1 MEKDKENFDLKSAIN
16 ATTVNVEKETINRL
30 GSAAKEHI
38 VAYSGVDNETGKVL
52 NRSLKDISN
61 SKINPKYEQQN
72 YRQQAGFSAEI
83 KETARENAERIK
95 EGKSTRVTRTD
106 DIGRVNDPLYD
117 HVELDEYGNIIEGS
131 GSQMKFVGK
140 NPTECLNKLMSEKYQ
155 KYRDNNVSFEVP
167 SDYYDDIQQ
176 KIDIK
181 VDKLEQQKRVAQNR
195 GNSRLVDK
203 HQKEID
209 ELKKVKKNMKK
220 SHVSNKEAMEARKS
234 PRLSTAKDIHKL
246 SHEAGIEGAKSGAI
260 IGASIA
266 VVANIVD
273 IINRKKDLGD
283 AVEDIAKTT
292 GKSAL
297 TGYVAT
303 YGSVALKASM
313 QNSGLSIVRSLSNTG
328 LPGAIV
334 STIISSISTL
344 EDFFDGKIDS
354 IELLTRVG
362 KNGMAT
368 ATSIA
373 YGAAGQ
379 MLIPIPVAGAIIGSF
394 VGYTLTTMVYGSF
407 MKIIMHG
414 GLIKAMNE
422 AKLAK
427 EERIRIEKEAEEII
441 KQIRAYRQEFN
452 KYMDLYI
459 KDYSIAFDKAFYNI
473 KSSIQMGDA
482 DKFIDGVNQIT
493 YKLGGQVQFNNM
505 NEFEKL
511 MKSDEPFIL

>member
-140 NPTECLNKLMSEKYQ
+140 NPNECLNKLMSEKYQ
-155 KYRDNNVSFEVP
+155 KYRDNNVAFEVH

-176 KIDIK
+176 KIDTK
-181 VDKLEQQKRVAQNR
+181 VDKLEQQKKVAQSC
-195 GNSRLVDK
+195 GDSRLANK

-234 PRLSTAKDIHKL
+234 PRLSTARDIHKL
-246 SHEAGIEGAKSGAI
+246 SHEAGIEGAKSGAL
-260 IGASIA
+260 IGGG
-266 VVANIVD
+266 VATVTNIVAMID
-273 IINRKKDLGD
+273 GKKDFD
-283 AVEDIAKTT
+283 EAVKDITKTT
-292 GKSAL
+292 GKSAI
-297 TGYVAT
+297 TGYAAT
-303 YGSVALKASM
+303 YGSTALKATM
-313 QNSGLSIVRSLSNTG
+313 QNSSLSMARSLSNTG

-334 STIISSISTL
+334 STAISSVSAL
-344 EDFFDGKIDS
+344 GDFFNGKIDGV
-354 IELLTRVG
+354 ELLTRVG

-368 ATSIA
+368 VTSMA
-373 YGAAGQ
+373 YGAVGQ
-379 MLIPIPVAGAIIGSF
+379 VLIPIPVAGAIVGSF
-394 VGYTLTTMVYGSF
+394 VGYTLTTMIY
-407 MKIIMHG
+407 G
-414 GLIKAMNE
+414 GLMKAMNE
-422 AKLAK
+422 AKLAR
-427 EERIRIEKEAEEII
+427 EERIRIEKECNEAIQLMKI
-441 KQIRAYRQEFN
+441 YRQEIN
-452 KYMDLYI
+452 KWVNSYLKNYN
-459 KDYSIAFDKAFYNI
+459 SIFDNAFANI
-473 KSSIQMGDA
+473 KSALLIKDM
-482 DKFIDGVNQIT
+482 DGIIKGFNDIT
-493 YKLGGQVQFNNM
+493 RNLGGEVQFDTM
-505 NEFEKL
+505 EEFELLMNSDAPIKL
-511 MKSDEPFIL
+511 

>member
-140 NPTECLNKLMSEKYQ
+140 NPNECLNKLMSEKYQ
-155 KYRDNNVSFEVP
+155 KYRDNNVAFEVP

-176 KIDIK
+176 KIDTK
-181 VDKLEQQKRVAQNR
+181 VDKLEQQKKVAQSC
-195 GNSRLVDK
+195 GDSRLANK

-234 PRLSTAKDIHKL
+234 PRLSTARDIHKL
-246 SHEAGIEGAKSGAI
+246 SHEAGIEGAKSGAL
-260 IGASIA
+260 IGGG
-266 VVANIVD
+266 VATVTNIVAMID
-273 IINRKKDLGD
+273 GKKDFD
-283 AVEDIAKTT
+283 EAVKDITKTT
-292 GKSAL
+292 GKSAI
-297 TGYVAT
+297 TGYAAT
-303 YGSVALKASM
+303 YGSTALKATM
-313 QNSGLSIVRSLSNTG
+313 QNSSLSMARSLSNTG

-334 STIISSISTL
+334 STAISSVSAL
-344 EDFFDGKIDS
+344 GDFFNGKIDGV
-354 IELLTRVG
+354 ELLTRVG

-368 ATSIA
+368 VTSMA
-373 YGAAGQ
+373 YGAVGQ
-379 MLIPIPVAGAIIGSF
+379 VLIPIPVAGAIVGSF
-394 VGYTLTTMVYGSF
+394 VGYTLTTMIY
-407 MKIIMHG
+407 G
-414 GLIKAMNE
+414 GLMKAMNE
-422 AKLAK
+422 AKLAR
-427 EERIRIEKEAEEII
+427 EERIRIEKECNEAIQLMKI
-441 KQIRAYRQEFN
+441 YRQEIN
-452 KYMDLYI
+452 KWVNTYLKNYN
-459 KDYSIAFDKAFYNI
+459 SIFDNAFANI
-473 KSSIQMGDA
+473 KSALLIKDM
-482 DKFIDGVNQIT
+482 DGIIKGFNDIT
-493 YKLGGQVQFNNM
+493 RNLGGEVQFDTM
-505 NEFEKL
+505 EEFELLMNSDAPIKL
-511 MKSDEPFIL
+511 

>member
-140 NPTECLNKLMSEKYQ
+140 NPNECLNKLMSEKYQ
-155 KYRDNNVSFEVP
+155 KYRDNNVAFEVP

-176 KIDIK
+176 KIDTK
-181 VDKLEQQKRVAQNR
+181 VDKLEQQKKVAQSC
-195 GNSRLVDK
+195 GDSRLANK

-234 PRLSTAKDIHKL
+234 PRLSTARDIHKL
-246 SHEAGIEGAKSGAI
+246 SHEAGIEGAKSGAL
-260 IGASIA
+260 IGGG
-266 VVANIVD
+266 VATVTNIVAMID
-273 IINRKKDLGD
+273 GKKDFD
-283 AVEDIAKTT
+283 EAVKDITKTT
-292 GKSAL
+292 GKSAI
-297 TGYVAT
+297 TGYAAT
-303 YGSVALKASM
+303 YGSTALKATM
-313 QNSGLSIVRSLSNTG
+313 QNSSLSMARSLSNTG

-334 STIISSISTL
+334 STAISSVSAL
-344 EDFFDGKIDS
+344 GDFFNGKIDGV
-354 IELLTRVG
+354 ELLTRVG

-368 ATSIA
+368 VTSMA
-373 YGAAGQ
+373 YGAVGQ
-379 MLIPIPVAGAIIGSF
+379 VLTPIPVAGAIVGSF
-394 VGYTLTTMVYGSF
+394 VGYTLTTMIY
-407 MKIIMHG
+407 G
-414 GLIKAMNE
+414 GLMKAMNE
-422 AKLAK
+422 AKLAR
-427 EERIRIEKEAEEII
+427 EERIRIEKECNEAIQLMKI
-441 KQIRAYRQEFN
+441 YRQEIN
-452 KYMDLYI
+452 KWVNSYLKNYN
-459 KDYSIAFDKAFYNI
+459 SIFDNAFANI
-473 KSSIQMGDA
+473 KSALLIKDM
-482 DKFIDGVNQIT
+482 DGIIKGFNDIT
-493 YKLGGQVQFNNM
+493 RNLGGEVQFDTM
-505 NEFEKL
+505 EEFELLMNSDAPIKL
-511 MKSDEPFIL
+511 

>member
-117 HVELDEYGNIIEGS
+117 HVELDEYGNIIEDS

-246 SHEAGIEGAKSGAI
+246 SHEAGIEGAKSGAL
-260 IGASIA
+260 IGGGIA
-266 VVANIVD
+266 TITNVVD
-273 IINRKKDLGD
+273 IINGKKDLDD

-303 YGSVALKASM
+303 YGSVALKATM
-313 QNSGLSIVRSLSNTG
+313 QNSSLSMARSLSNTG

-334 STIISSISTL
+334 STAISSVSAWG
-344 EDFFDGKIDS
+344 DFLDGKIDGR
-354 IELLTRVG
+354 ELLTRVG

-368 ATSIA
+368 ATSMA
-373 YGAAGQ
+373 YGAVGQ
-379 MLIPIPVAGAIIGSF
+379 VLIPIPVAGAIVGSF
-394 VGYTLTTMVYGSF
+394 VGYTLTTMIY
-407 MKIIMHG
+407 G
-414 GLIKAMNE
+414 GLMKAMNE
-422 AKLAK
+422 AKLAR
-427 EERIRIEKEAEEII
+427 EERIRIEKECNEAIQLMKI
-441 KQIRAYRQEFN
+441 YRQEIN
-452 KYMDLYI
+452 KWVNSYLKNYN
-459 KDYSIAFDKAFYNI
+459 SIFDNAFANI
-473 KSSIQMGDA
+473 KSALLIKD
-482 DKFIDGVNQIT
+482 IDGIIKGFNDIT
-493 YKLGGQVQFNNM
+493 RNLGGEVQFDTM
-505 NEFEKL
+505 EEFELLMNSDAPIKL
-511 MKSDEPFIL
+511 

>member
-140 NPTECLNKLMSEKYQ
+140 NSTECLNKLMSEKYQ

-246 SHEAGIEGAKSGAI
+246 SHEAGIEGAKSGAL
-260 IGASIA
+260 IGGGIA
-266 VVANIVD
+266 TITNVVD
-273 IINRKKDLGD
+273 IINGKKDLDD

-303 YGSVALKASM
+303 YGSVALKATM
-313 QNSGLSIVRSLSNTG
+313 QNSSLSIVRSLSSTG

-334 STIISSISTL
+334 STAISSVSAL
-344 EDFFDGKIDS
+344 GDFINGKIDG

-368 ATSIA
+368 ATSMA

-394 VGYTLTTMVYGSF
+394 VGYTLTTMMY
-407 MKIIMHG
+407 G
-414 GLIKAMNE
+414 GLMKAMNE
-422 AKLAK
+422 AKLAR
-427 EERIRIEKEAEEII
+427 EERIRVEKECKEAIRV
-441 KQIRAYRQEFN
+441 IRAYRKEMNEYMDRYLNDYREVFNNAFFDIKTALSIGNIDGCIDGFNQITCKLGGHVEFNNMEEFN
-452 KYMDLYI
+452 KRMED
-459 KDYSIAFDKAFYNI
+459 
-473 KSSIQMGDA
+473 SS
-482 DKFIDGVNQIT
+482 
-493 YKLGGQVQFNNM
+493 
-505 NEFEKL
+505 
-511 MKSDEPFIL
+511 PFIL

>member
-95 EGKSTRVTRTD
+95 EGKHTRVTRTD

-131 GSQMKFVGK
+131 QMKFVGK
-140 NPTECLNKLMSEKYQ
+140 NPNECLDKLMSEKYQ
-155 KYRDNNVSFEVP
+155 KYRDNNVAFEVP

-176 KIDIK
+176 KIDTK
-181 VDKLEQQKRVAQNR
+181 VDKLEQQKKVAQSC
-195 GNSRLVDK
+195 GDSRLANK
-203 HQKEID
+203 HQKEIN

-234 PRLSTAKDIHKL
+234 PRLSTARDIHKL
-246 SHEAGIEGAKSGAI
+246 SHEAGIEGAKSGAL
-260 IGASIA
+260 IGGG
-266 VVANIVD
+266 VATVTNIVAMID
-273 IINRKKDLGD
+273 GKKDFD
-283 AVEDIAKTT
+283 EAVKDITKTT
-292 GKSAL
+292 GKSAI

-303 YGSVALKASM
+303 YGSTALKATM
-313 QNSGLSIVRSLSNTG
+313 QNSSLSMARSLSNTG

-334 STIISSISTL
+334 STAISSVSAL
-344 EDFFDGKIDS
+344 GDFFNGKIDGV
-354 IELLTRVG
+354 ELLTRVG

-368 ATSIA
+368 VTSMA
-373 YGAAGQ
+373 YGAVGQ
-379 MLIPIPVAGAIIGSF
+379 VLIPIPVAGAIVGSF
-394 VGYTLTTMVYGSF
+394 VGYTLTTMIY
-407 MKIIMHG
+407 G
-414 GLIKAMNE
+414 GLMKAMNE
-422 AKLAK
+422 AKLAR
-427 EERIRIEKEAEEII
+427 EERIRVERECKEAIGV
-441 KQIRAYRQEFN
+441 IRAYRKEMNEYMDRYLNDYREVFNNAFLDIKTALSIGDIDGCIDGFNQITRKLGGHVEFNNMEEFN
-452 KYMDLYI
+452 KRMED
-459 KDYSIAFDKAFYNI
+459 
-473 KSSIQMGDA
+473 SS
-482 DKFIDGVNQIT
+482 
-493 YKLGGQVQFNNM
+493 
-505 NEFEKL
+505 
-511 MKSDEPFIL
+511 PFIL